1 MHTNFGRHLSN
12 SINSSATPEHE
23 NKPDAKPIHF
33 TTYGR
38 IFRSDHLR
46 CWASLNVAAKAE
58 IDAGR
63 TPAALSF
70 LRYVTPGRL
79 AIPLPICLR
88 CRSKDRSLPFPK
100 LAALATLGGPL
111 FALIAVGGYQF
122 APLTHGLLFA
132 SVAVLSLEH
141 SLAHFYCES
150 VLRRRGGSEL
160 WSCLAGTMWGGYTVL
175 LRQRFQRETVM
186 AVSA

>member
-1 MHTNFGRHLSN
+1 MPNQFTPQLLGAIFGTITIL
-12 SINSSATPEHE
+12 
-23 NKPDAKPIHF
+23 
-33 TTYGR
+33 
-38 IFRSDHLR
+38 
-46 CWASLNVAAKAE
+46 CWASLNVAAKAG

-70 LRYVTPGRL
+70 LRYVTPGLL
-79 AIPLPICLR
+79 AIPLPVYLR

-100 LAALATLGGPL
+100 LAALAILGGPL

-122 APLTHGLLFA
+122 APLAHGLLFA

-160 WSCLAGTMWGGYTVL
+160 WSCLAGTMWGRYTAL
-175 LRQRFQRETVM
+175 LRQRSQRETVM